1 MISFPRI
8 VHPIYPYSMDLI
20 CQTFPH
26 LQDVWKHHLKP
37 FILPSKEEMDRRRF
51 IVQFALHRIF
61 ERRRTRR
68 LRASH
73 DAWKTTHT
81 WYIQPGVIFCSAR
94 WFNSRQVPSSSFT
107 IYSML
112 GNGSMC
118 CQTLS
123 VVSDDRDNRMI
134 SRFVYA
140 YGNVNGF
147 TLRGDGEIQATTRR
161 TESILSSHS
170 ILLVNACHQTLCT
183 HTQTCGIDDRFEF
196 ELDRH
201 PCIRVRS
208 TDPISHT

>member
-1 MISFPRI
+1 MISFPKN
-8 VHPIYPYSMDLI
+8 VHPIHPYSMDLI

-123 VVSDDRDNRMI
+123 VVSDDRDTRMI
-134 SRFVYA
+134 SRFVYT

-147 TLRGDGEIQATTRR
+147 TLLGDGEIHHQHNDDDGVPWIFQNEVPRDVLNRFCPHIRYYLLMHAIRHSVR
-161 TESILSSHS
+161 TL
-170 ILLVNACHQTLCT
+170 
-183 HTQTCGIDDRFEF
+183 
-196 ELDRH
+196 RH
-201 PCIRVRS
+201 VE
-208 TDPISHT
+208 